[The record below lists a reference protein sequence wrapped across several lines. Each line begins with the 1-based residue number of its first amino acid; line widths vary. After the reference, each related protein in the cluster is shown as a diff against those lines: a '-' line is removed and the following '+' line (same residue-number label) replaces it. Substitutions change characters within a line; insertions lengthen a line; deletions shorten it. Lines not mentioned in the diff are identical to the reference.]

1 MSSRDWWISKSPS
14 LSPLKKHIFIHH
26 LEHIERESALALRR
40 ERERERERERGYV
53 PAWKVTWNR
62 EEEKFF

>member
-1 MSSRDWWISKSPS
+1 MG
-14 LSPLKKHIFIHH
+14 
-26 LEHIERESALALRR
+26 ERAGAK